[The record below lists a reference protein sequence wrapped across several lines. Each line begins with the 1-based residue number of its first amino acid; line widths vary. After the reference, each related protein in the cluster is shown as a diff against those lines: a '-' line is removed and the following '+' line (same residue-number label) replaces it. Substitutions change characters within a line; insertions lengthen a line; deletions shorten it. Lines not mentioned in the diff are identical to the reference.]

1 VLGDTIRS
9 ESRHRL
15 LRDPGLRSERARR
28 RSVVGVILAQ
38 RRGFAGAR
46 LARSAHRADD
56 DHDERRSARLAAA
69 RLIHQ
74 GRRRLDDHLPAVRVR
89 VVDRVRGRQ
98 RAGASSAGNCRCAC
112 TSLAVHCHR
121 CQVAHHEPPAHD

>member
-1 VLGDTIRS
+1 MLGDTIHS

-15 LRDPGLRSERARR
+15 LRDPGLRSKQPRR
-28 RSVVGVILAQ
+28 HSVVGVLLAE

-56 DHDERRSARLAAA
+56 DDDECRSTFVAAA
-69 RLIHQ
+69 SFLHQ

-89 VVDRVRGRQ
+89 GVHRVRGRQ
-98 RAGASSAGNCRCAC
+98 RAGASSAGDRCPP
-112 TSLAVHCHR
+112 TSHAVYRHC
-121 CQVAHHEPPAHD
+121 QAADDSPAQ